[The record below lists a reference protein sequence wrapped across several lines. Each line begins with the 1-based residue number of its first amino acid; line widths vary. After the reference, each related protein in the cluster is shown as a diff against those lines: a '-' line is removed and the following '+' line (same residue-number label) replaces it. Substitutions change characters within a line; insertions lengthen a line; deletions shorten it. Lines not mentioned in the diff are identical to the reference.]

1 MLSCCR
7 KVITYSW
14 MRASGNVSAWTT
26 IKVFQNNPH
35 ICTIHTTICIS
46 TQCRRADGVQMS
58 ADLQKETQTQQGQH
72 DTCGVQEIPY

>member
-26 IKVFQNNPH
+26 IKVFQNNLH
-35 ICTIHTTICIS
+35 ICTICTIICIS

-58 ADLQKETQTQQGQH
+58 ADLAH
-72 DTCGVQEIPY
+72 HNLP